1 MNIHLR
7 KSREG
12 RDLSFQA
19 EHLSEPRRRIVRA
32 IKTSGASSM
41 SELASLL
48 DMSGE
53 AVRQH
58 LLHLE
63 RDGWIVRISEK
74 QNGIG
79 RPHIRYQL
87 TSAGEHLFDKN
98 YDHLTI
104 EVIDT
109 MVKHLGMSA
118 LKNLLAAMV
127 EERVREWEPKLLGL
141 NINERIKVLKDFYV
155 KDDSYMEIDKKGKDY
170 SLIERNC
177 PFHNVALERPILCSV
192 TVSVLTRLLGCKVY
206 REQRLQNGDGCC
218 AFRIQQNEQVNHPTP
233 CLIIEDEPFNPMSKE

>member
-19 EHLSEPRRRIVRA
+19 EHLSEPRRRIVHA

-218 AFRIQQNEQVNHPTP
+218 TFRIQQNEQVNHPTP

>member
-1 MNIHLR
+1 
-7 KSREG
+7 
-12 RDLSFQA
+12 
-19 EHLSEPRRRIVRA
+19 
-32 IKTSGASSM
+32 M

>member
-1 MNIHLR
+1 
-7 KSREG
+7 
-12 RDLSFQA
+12 LSFQA

-48 DMSGE
+48 DLSGE

-63 RDGWIVRISEK
+63 KDGWIIRIAEK
-74 QNGIG
+74 QHGIG
-79 RPHIRYQL
+79 RPHIRYRL
-87 TSAGEHLFDKN
+87 TAAGEHLFEKN

-104 EVIDT
+104 EVLDT
-109 MVKHLGMSA
+109 LVNHLGINA
-118 LKNLLAAMV
+118 LKDVLTAMI

-141 NINERIKVLKDFYV
+141 STNERLEVLKDFYS
-155 KDDSYMEIDKKGKDY
+155 KDDSYMEVIKKDKDY
-170 SLIERNC
+170 YLIERNC
-177 PFHNVALERPILCSV
+177 PFHNVALKRPILCSV
-192 TVSVLTRLLGCKVY
+192 TVSVLTQLLGCKVH

-218 AFRIQQNEQVNHPTP
+218 AFRVQLNEQVNDTTP
-233 CLIIEDEPFNPMSKE
+233 CLIIEE

>member
-1 MNIHLR
+1 
-7 KSREG
+7 
-12 RDLSFQA
+12 
-19 EHLSEPRRRIVRA
+19 
-32 IKTSGASSM
+32 M

-177 PFHNVALERPILCSV
+177 PFHNVVLERPILCSV